1 MKFDSITFKLISFM
15 KQSKIHL
22 ALIIFIFLALTKT
35 TAQVDVKISPLN
47 LLLGNIAG
55 AVEVGVTPNVGI
67 EATLGH
73 SWTKLTIESNE
84 YKSSKPRYGI
94 NVRYYVNPNEKGL
107 NNFYGALYTRGSNAH
122 LTRTSDNV
130 TGTYNR
136 VGLGFMVG
144 YKLVTRN
151 EKLIFDFNLGF
162 GRTLRNQIS
171 LSDSKP
177 VNLNNIPFVNWD
189 IPATI
194 SIGYRF

>member
-1 MKFDSITFKLISFM
+1 M

-22 ALIIFIFLALTKT
+22 AIIIFIFLALTKT

-47 LLLGNIAG
+47 LILGNIAG
-55 AVEVGVTPNVGI
+55 SVEVGVTPNVGV

-73 SWTKLTIESNE
+73 DWTKIKIESID

-107 NNFYGALYTRGSNAH
+107 NNFYGALYTRGSNAR

-130 TGTYNR
+130 TGNYKR
-136 VGLGFMVG
+136 VGAGFMVG
-144 YKLVTRN
+144 YKLIARN
-151 EKLIFDFNLGF
+151 EKLVFDFNLGF
-162 GRTLRNQIS
+162 GRTLQNKIS
-171 LSDSKP
+171 LSDSEP

-189 IPATI
+189 IPATL

>member
-1 MKFDSITFKLISFM
+1 M

-22 ALIIFIFLALTKT
+22 ALIIISILALTKT

-47 LLLGNIAG
+47 LILGNIAG
-55 AVEVGVTPNVGI
+55 AVEVGVSPNVGI

-73 SWTKLTIESNE
+73 SWTKLTIDGNE
-84 YKSSKPRYGI
+84 YKSSKPRFGI
-94 NVRYYVNPNEKGL
+94 NARYYFNPNEKGL

-130 TGTYNR
+130 TGNYKR
-136 VGLGFMVG
+136 VGAGFMVG
-144 YKLVTRN
+144 YKLIARN

-162 GRTLRNQIS
+162 GRTLQNKIS
-171 LSDSKP
+171 LSDSEP
-177 VNLNNIPFVNWD
+177 VNLNNIPLVNWD
-189 IPATI
+189 IPATL